1 MKVHLYFSSECVF
14 ATKRVK
20 TSSTRIAES
29 SLKYQLESL
38 QMRCKLLAKEKRET
52 KEKLKETEHKSN
64 VLKEELNTKNSIMM
78 NNIRDLSRERTNFSR
93 WFETFNLHVQSNRN
107 WSNALKEQR
116 LHVIRSFNDV
126 FPIGTILQFFY
137 DYSYM
142 PLKKSI
148 YTFHY
153 QII

>member
-1 MKVHLYFSSECVF
+1 MKFYLYLSSECVF

-38 QMRCKLLAKEKRET
+38 QMRCKLLAKEKQET

-78 NNIRDLSRERTNFSR
+78 NNIRDLSRERTNFYR

>member
-1 MKVHLYFSSECVF
+1 M
-14 ATKRVK
+14 K

-38 QMRCKLLAKEKRET
+38 QMRCKLLAKEKLET

-78 NNIRDLSRERTNFSR
+78 NNIRDLSREKTNFSR
-93 WFETFNLHVQSNRN
+93 WFETFNLHVQSNQN

-126 FPIGTILQFFY
+126 FPIGMILEF
-137 DYSYM
+137 
-142 PLKKSI
+142 SI
-148 YTFHY
+148 
-153 QII
+153 IILICH